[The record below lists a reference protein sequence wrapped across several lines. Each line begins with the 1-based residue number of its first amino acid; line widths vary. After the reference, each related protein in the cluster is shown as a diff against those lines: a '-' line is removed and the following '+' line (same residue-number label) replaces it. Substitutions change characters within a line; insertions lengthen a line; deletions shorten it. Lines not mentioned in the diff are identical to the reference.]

1 MAVRTAR
8 VPENL
13 DLYLKILLSK
23 GYAKTYGEAI
33 NLMILERMMKDKETG
48 DISPFP
54 YALVDNRKTTAD
66 LDIDKIETLN
76 IRKNQSAPAEEAPP
90 ILDSYRFA
98 GKASNLRDPGEA
110 TEIKKLK
117 ETKPGEKLPGWE
129 SKKPVFPGSKAEYEE
144 ALRIGSIKT
153 GMFEPPE

>member
-98 GKASNLRDPGEA
+98 GKASNLRDPGGSSGDCSCENLRYLLA
-110 TEIKKLK
+110 GYLEDPREIRC
-117 ETKPGEKLPGWE
+117 
-129 SKKPVFPGSKAEYEE
+129 SNSF
-144 ALRIGSIKT
+144 RI
-153 GMFEPPE
+153 F